1 MISNTFILEHY
12 KLLRDRLNGCC
23 SGACPNILAEKRDR
37 YCTTKNRSKD
47 HISEVFCDVCHDTF
61 GPLADDKF
69 DDGCPCYMRIEP
81 KELFLELDKLI
92 EDLEEKS
99 KKEYSS

>member
-1 MISNTFILEHY
+1 MVSNTFLLEHY
-12 KLLRDRLNGCC
+12 KLLRNRLNGCC
-23 SGACPNILAEKRDR
+23 GNVCPNILAEKPGIGFI
-37 YCTTKNRSKD
+37 TKTRAKKY
-47 HISEVFCDVCHDTF
+47 IIFCETCHDTF
-61 GPLADDKF
+61 GPLADDDF
-69 DDGCPCYMRIEP
+69 DERCPCYMGIEP